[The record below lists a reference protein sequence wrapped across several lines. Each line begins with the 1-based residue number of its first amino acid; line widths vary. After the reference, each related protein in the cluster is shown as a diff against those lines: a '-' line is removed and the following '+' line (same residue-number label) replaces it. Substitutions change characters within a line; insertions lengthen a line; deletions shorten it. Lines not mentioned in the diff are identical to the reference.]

1 MKPDANVYWSAHDTF
16 IDPVASNVYE
26 LLFESE
32 DESADARQ
40 VHAGLSASLF
50 LPAPLMRIIRPS
62 CFIRA
67 LDISTNPFRS
77 NGTPIPRLEPPA
89 FLICLGHIVVL
100 RLTKFQRQDSIN

>member
-1 MKPDANVYWSAHDTF
+1 MKSDADVHWSAHDTF

-26 LLFESE
+26 LLFEGE

-40 VHAGLSASLF
+40 VHASLSASLF

-67 LDISTNPFRS
+67 PDIFTILSDSTACRCHGWNPHF
-77 NGTPIPRLEPPA
+77 
-89 FLICLGHIVVL
+89 
-100 RLTKFQRQDSIN
+100 